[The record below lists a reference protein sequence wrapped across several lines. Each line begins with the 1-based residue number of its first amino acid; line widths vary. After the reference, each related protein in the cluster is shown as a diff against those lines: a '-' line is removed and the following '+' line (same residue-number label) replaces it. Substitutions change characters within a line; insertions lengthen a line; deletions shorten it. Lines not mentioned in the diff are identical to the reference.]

1 MVHTFGK
8 IWEERG
14 LINTQGKG
22 LVHEKL
28 ILEVLKALRGPLK
41 IAIVHVKGHQ
51 RGLTPTV
58 RGNNLADAEA
68 KRAALL
74 VVQTLREEPEKL
86 RLNKTFTLQEMEKFK
101 QNWSKKR
108 W

>member
-1 MVHTFGK
+1 M
-8 IWEERG
+8 
-14 LINTQGKG
+14 
-22 LVHEKL
+22 
-28 ILEVLKALRGPLK
+28 
-41 IAIVHVKGHQ
+41 
-51 RGLTPTV
+51 
-58 RGNNLADAEA
+58 RGNNLADTEA